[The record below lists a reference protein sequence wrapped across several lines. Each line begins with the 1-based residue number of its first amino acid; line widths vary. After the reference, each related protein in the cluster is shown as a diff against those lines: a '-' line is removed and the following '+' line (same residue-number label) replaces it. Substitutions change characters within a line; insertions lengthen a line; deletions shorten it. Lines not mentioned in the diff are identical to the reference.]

1 MSYNDQYFND
11 NYAYDNDVYNYQR
24 TSSIYTNHQ

>member
-11 NYAYDNDVYNYQR
+11 NYVYDNDVYNYQR